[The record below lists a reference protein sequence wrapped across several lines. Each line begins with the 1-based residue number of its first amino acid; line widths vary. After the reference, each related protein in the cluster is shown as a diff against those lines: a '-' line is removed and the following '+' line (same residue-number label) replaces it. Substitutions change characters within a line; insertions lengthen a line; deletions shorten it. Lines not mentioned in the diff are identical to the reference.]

1 LPGGRGPAFPAPGE
15 PHRGRPVNLAIAAA
29 VFPVIFLGELPD
41 KTMIASVVLS
51 TRARPVPV
59 WAGAAAAFCV
69 HVALATTAGV
79 VLLRVLPHRAL
90 GLVVAAL
97 FLAGAV
103 LSAWEAWRAG
113 KGGQPATPGAQ
124 PGRPQA
130 HRAWWRPVIT
140 AFTVI
145 FVAEWGDLTQILTA
159 SLAAR
164 YGSAFSVGLGSLLA
178 LWAVAALAVA
188 GGRGISRLVNVTLL
202 RLGTAAVLAG
212 LAVYA
217 GLTAAG

>member
-1 LPGGRGPAFPAPGE
+1 
-15 PHRGRPVNLAIAAA
+15 VNLAIAAA
-29 VFPVIFLGELPD
+29 VFPVIFAGELPD
-41 KTMIASVVLS
+41 KTMIASLALS

-59 WAGAAAAFCV
+59 WAGAAAAFGV

-90 GLVVAAL
+90 GLVGAAL
-97 FLAGAV
+97 FLAGAA
-103 LSAWEAWRAG
+103 LAARDAWRTRHG
-113 KGGQPATPGAQ
+113 EQPASPGAQ
-124 PGRPQA
+124 PGWLPAYRGG
-130 HRAWWRPVIT
+130 WRSALA

-164 YGSAFSVGLGSLLA
+164 YGSALSVGLGSLLA

-188 GGRGISRLVNVTLL
+188 GGRGLSRLVNVTLL
-202 RLGTAAVLAG
+202 RLGTAAALTG